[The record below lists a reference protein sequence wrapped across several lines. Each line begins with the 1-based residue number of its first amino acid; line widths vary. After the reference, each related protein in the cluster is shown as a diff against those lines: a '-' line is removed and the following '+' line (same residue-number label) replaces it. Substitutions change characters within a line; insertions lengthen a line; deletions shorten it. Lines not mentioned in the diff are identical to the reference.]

1 MKTQIS
7 SVLAALLLLCFA
19 FIGTIARAVSPAPD
33 GGYPGGNTA
42 EGQNTLLSLST
53 GGFNTAVGFLSLR
66 SNAVGQLNTGIGA
79 GTLLANT
86 SDSNTAIGAGALLS
100 NTTGSQNVADGAFAL
115 FSNTTASQNTATGF
129 EALFSNTEGHANT
142 ANGFEALSSNTTAV
156 ANTATGF
163 QALAFNTTGS
173 VNTATGSGALTFNT
187 TGSFN
192 TADGEDALHDNMNG
206 AENTAVGE
214 EALLHNVDAVNN
226 TAVGFQA
233 LTNNISGVANTAVG
247 FSALINNTGDF
258 NIALGNNAGLQLT
271 TGSANI
277 DIGNGGVA
285 GESNTTRIGSVQTKT
300 FIAGIRGVTT
310 INNNAMPVLI
320 DSAGQLGTAS
330 SSRRFKTD
338 IEHIDKASESI
349 LALKPVSFR
358 YKVHKDTAPQFGL
371 IAEDVAEVNP
381 NLVIYDADGKPY
393 AVRYEAV
400 NAMLLNE
407 FLKAHRKMEEQQKE
421 IDELRTQLKRQ
432 AAVIQRVTDRLEV
445 RAATSLAVNSEP

>member
-1 MKTQIS
+1 MKPQIS

-142 ANGFEALSSNTTAV
+142 ANGFEALSSNT
-156 ANTATGF
+156 NTATGF

-421 IDELRTQLKRQ
+421 IGELKTQLKRQ
-432 AAVIQRVTDRLEV
+432 AAVIQRVTDRLEI